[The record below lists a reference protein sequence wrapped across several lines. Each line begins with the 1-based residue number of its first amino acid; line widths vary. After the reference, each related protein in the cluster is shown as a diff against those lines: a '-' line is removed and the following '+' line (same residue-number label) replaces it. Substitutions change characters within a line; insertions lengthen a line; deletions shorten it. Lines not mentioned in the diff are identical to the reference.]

1 MFLTLFVNTQREPL
15 CEYVFNRCAKVFI
28 FPWFSKPRRRIAHV
42 FSYFLG
48 VGWPRLAELGGWP
61 GLAELGSSG
70 IVLHAFSRVFVAQA
84 HKTHVFSC
92 FHSSGI
98 VLHVFS
104 CVFVAQACITHV
116 FSCFRSSGNVLHV
129 FSCVFV
135 GQASHYTRF
144 FVFS

>member
-1 MFLTLFVNTQREPL
+1 MNTQREPL

-28 FPWFSKPRRRIAHV
+28 SPGFSKPRRRIAHV

-70 IVLHAFSRVFVAQA
+70 IVLHAFSLVFVAQA
-84 HKTHVFSC
+84 HKTRVFLC

-104 CVFVAQACITHV
+104 CVFVAQA
-116 FSCFRSSGNVLHV
+116 SY
-129 FSCVFV
+129 
-135 GQASHYTRF
+135 YTCF